1 MRMTHQ
7 REVILEELRRVK
19 THPTADELYRLVR
32 DRLPRISRATVYRNL
47 EQLAEA
53 GMVTKLF
60 GTGNQKRFD
69 GDTARHHHVRCVKC
83 GRIADI
89 RLVREPDAEPEV
101 ADACGYRILDRQ
113 VDYLGI
119 CPECRHCDG
128 SSKGADA

>member
-7 REVILEELRRVK
+7 REIILEELRRVE
-19 THPTADELYRLVR
+19 THPTADELYHMVR
-32 DRLPRISRATVYRNL
+32 TRLPRISRATVYRNL

-69 GDTARHHHVRCVKC
+69 GKTVRHHHVRCVKC

-89 RLVREPDAEPEV
+89 RLACEPDCEPEV
-101 ADACGYRILDRQ
+101 TDTCGFYILERQ

-119 CPECRHCDG
+119 CPECNLPD
-128 SSKGADA
+128 SV